1 MARTSRRSAM
11 DCRDMIVSEDYMS
24 ILLDYI
30 PGEEERSGDWYCYRQ
45 IDGALG
51 VYYMDIARA
60 LPLSPANYLY
70 RYIPQLYGLGG
81 FPAMGGREFDP
92 APLEISGIL
101 AQQRPPL
108 ELTGRSVVMAFLDTG
123 ISYENPVFRFSDGS
137 SRILAIWDQTDQGGK
152 APEGIGYGSEYIR
165 EQINEAL
172 LSENP
177 RSIVPQRDENGH
189 GTAVASVAA
198 GSRLEEGAAFAG
210 AAPDADIVVVKLRPA
225 KRYLRD
231 FYQIAAGV
239 PAYSTD
245 DIMFAVKY
253 VQRFAVPLYQPLVVC
268 LGIGTSLGSHTG
280 GSLLSE
286 YLQSVAS
293 RVSHAVVIGGGNE
306 GNTAGHFRSVLEEEE
321 TKAEI
326 RVGEN
331 VRGFTAELWGTLP
344 AVFRISVRSPGGELI
359 PETDFRLGA
368 SVDYTFVYEKTRVQI
383 DYMPNEINTG
393 NELILL
399 RFTLPSPGVWTIGVR
414 GIRSLS
420 GSIFD
425 LWLLPKQFLDGEVS
439 FLAPDPDVTLT
450 MPSYTEDAVTVTSY
464 NSGNGSFFFRSGR
477 GFSRTG
483 KIKPD
488 LAAPGV
494 GVSTVNGPYSGGSM
508 AAALTAGAAAQLFQW
523 CVYENNYRRISG
535 RGIRGF
541 LSRGAREERLEE
553 YPSRLWGYGRLDM
566 RRTFDEIAGNYP
578 E

>member
-210 AAPDADIVVVKLRPA
+210 AAPDADLVVVKLRPA

>member
-152 APEGIGYGSEYIR
+152 APEGIGYGSEYTR

>member
-1 MARTSRRSAM
+1 M
-11 DCRDMIVSEDYMS
+11 DCRDMIVSEDYMG
-24 ILLDYI
+24 ILLDYL
-30 PGEEERSGDWYCYRQ
+30 PGEQERSGDWYCYKQ

-51 VYYMDIARA
+51 VYYMEIARA
-60 LPLSPANYLY
+60 MPLSPANYLY

-81 FPAMGGREFDP
+81 FPAMGSREFD
-92 APLEISGIL
+92 AGPLEVSGIL
-101 AQQRPPL
+101 AQQQPPL

-137 SRILAIWDQTDQGGK
+137 SRILAIWDQTDQSGT
-152 APEGIGYGSEYIR
+152 APEGIGYGSEYTR
-165 EQINEAL
+165 KKINEAL
-172 LSENP
+172 FSEDP
-177 RSIVPQRDENGH
+177 FSVVPERDENGH
-189 GTAVASVAA
+189 GTAMASVAA
-198 GSRLEEGAAFAG
+198 GSRLQEGTAFTG

-225 KRYLRD
+225 KRYLRE
-231 FYQIAAGV
+231 FYQVAEEV
-239 PAYSTD
+239 PAYSAD

-253 VQRFAVPLYQPLVVC
+253 VQQFAVPLYRPLVIC
-268 LGIGTSLGSHTG
+268 LGTGTSLGSHTG

-286 YLQSVAS
+286 YLQSIAA
-293 RVSHAVVIGGGNE
+293 RISHAVVIGGGNE
-306 GNTAGHFRSVLEEEE
+306 GNTAGHFRAALKEEE

-368 SVDYTFVYEKTRVQI
+368 SVDYTFVYEKTRVRI
-383 DYMPNEINTG
+383 DYMTNETNTG

-399 RFTLPSPGVWTIGVR
+399 RFTLPSPGVWTISVR
-414 GIRSLS
+414 GLRSLS

-450 MPSYTEDAVTVTSY
+450 MPSYAEDAVTVTSY
-464 NSGNGSFFFRSGR
+464 NSGNGSFFYRSGR

-508 AAALTAGAAAQLFQW
+508 AAALTAGAVAQMFQW

-535 RGIRGF
+535 RGIRSF
-541 LSRGAREERLEE
+541 LNRGAQRQEQGE

-566 RRTFDEIAGNYP
+566 RRTFDEIAGNYT

>member
-210 AAPDADIVVVKLRPA
+210 AAPDADLVVVKLRPA

-450 MPSYTEDAVTVTSY
+450 MPAYTEDAVTVTSY

>member
-210 AAPDADIVVVKLRPA
+210 AAPDADLVVVKLRPA

-306 GNTAGHFRSVLEEEE
+306 GSTAGHFRSVLEEEE

>member
-1 MARTSRRSAM
+1 M

-152 APEGIGYGSEYIR
+152 APEGIGYGSEYTR

-231 FYQIAAGV
+231 FYQIADGV

-253 VQRFAVPLYQPLVVC
+253 VHRFAVPLYQPLVVC

-293 RVSHAVVIGGGNE
+293 RVSHAVVVGGGNE

-450 MPSYTEDAVTVTSY
+450 MPAYTEDAVTVTSY

-494 GVSTVNGPYSGGSM
+494 GVSTANGPYSGGSM

>member
-198 GSRLEEGAAFAG
+198 GSRLEGGAAFAG

-231 FYQIAAGV
+231 FYQIADGV

-450 MPSYTEDAVTVTSY
+450 MPAYTEDAVTVTSY

>member
-152 APEGIGYGSEYIR
+152 APEGIGYGSEYTR

-198 GSRLEEGAAFAG
+198 GIRLEEGAAFAG

-231 FYQIAAGV
+231 FYQIADGV

-450 MPSYTEDAVTVTSY
+450 MPAYTEDAVTVTSY

>member
-152 APEGIGYGSEYIR
+152 APEGIGYGSEYTR

-210 AAPDADIVVVKLRPA
+210 AAPDADLVVVKLRPA

>member
-11 DCRDMIVSEDYMS
+11 DCRDLIVSEDYMS

-152 APEGIGYGSEYIR
+152 APEGIGYGSEYTR

-210 AAPDADIVVVKLRPA
+210 AAPDADLVVVKLRPA

-450 MPSYTEDAVTVTSY
+450 MPAYTEDAVTVTSY

>member
-152 APEGIGYGSEYIR
+152 APEGIGYGSEYTR

-210 AAPDADIVVVKLRPA
+210 AAPDADLVVVKLRPA

-450 MPSYTEDAVTVTSY
+450 MPAYTEDAVTVTSY

>member
-1 MARTSRRSAM
+1 M
-11 DCRDMIVSEDYMS
+11 DCRDMIVSEDYMG
-24 ILLDYI
+24 ILLDYL
-30 PGEEERSGDWYCYRQ
+30 PGEQERSGDWYCYKQ

-51 VYYMDIARA
+51 VYYMEIARA
-60 LPLSPANYLY
+60 MPLSPANYLY

-81 FPAMGGREFDP
+81 FPAMGSREFD
-92 APLEISGIL
+92 AGPLEVSGIL
-101 AQQRPPL
+101 AQQQPPL

-137 SRILAIWDQTDQGGK
+137 SRILAIWDQTDQSGT
-152 APEGIGYGSEYIR
+152 APEGIGYGSEYTR
-165 EQINEAL
+165 KKINEAL
-172 LSENP
+172 FSEDP
-177 RSIVPQRDENGH
+177 FSVVPERDENGH
-189 GTAVASVAA
+189 GTAMASVAA
-198 GSRLEEGAAFAG
+198 GSRLQEGTAFTG

-225 KRYLRD
+225 KRYLRE
-231 FYQIAAGV
+231 FYQVAEEV
-239 PAYSTD
+239 PAYSAD

-253 VQRFAVPLYQPLVVC
+253 VQQFAVPLYRPLVIC
-268 LGIGTSLGSHTG
+268 LGTGTSLGSHTG

-286 YLQSVAS
+286 YLQSIAA
-293 RVSHAVVIGGGNE
+293 RISHAVVIGGGNE
-306 GNTAGHFRSVLEEEE
+306 GNTAGHFRAALKEEE

-368 SVDYTFVYEKTRVQI
+368 SVDYTFVYEKTRVRI
-383 DYMPNEINTG
+383 DYMTNETNTG

-399 RFTLPSPGVWTIGVR
+399 RFTLPSPGVWTVSVR
-414 GIRSLS
+414 GLRSLS

-450 MPSYTEDAVTVTSY
+450 MPSYAEDAVTVTSY
-464 NSGNGSFFFRSGR
+464 NSGNGSFFYRSGR
-477 GFSRTG
+477 GFSRMG

-508 AAALTAGAAAQLFQW
+508 AAALTAGAVAQMFQW

-535 RGIRGF
+535 RGIRSF
-541 LSRGAREERLEE
+541 LSRGAQRQEQGE

-566 RRTFDEIAGNYP
+566 RRTFDEIAGNYT

>member
-152 APEGIGYGSEYIR
+152 APEGIGYGSEYTR

-231 FYQIAAGV
+231 FYQIADGV

-253 VQRFAVPLYQPLVVC
+253 VQRFAVPLYQSLVVC

-450 MPSYTEDAVTVTSY
+450 MPAYTEDAVTVTSY

>member
-1 MARTSRRSAM
+1 
-11 DCRDMIVSEDYMS
+11 MS

>member
-123 ISYENPVFRFSDGS
+123 ISYENPVFRFSNGS

-152 APEGIGYGSEYIR
+152 APEGIGYGSEYTR

-450 MPSYTEDAVTVTSY
+450 MPAYTEDAVTVTSY

>member
-1 MARTSRRSAM
+1 M

-152 APEGIGYGSEYIR
+152 APEGIGYGSEYTR

-450 MPSYTEDAVTVTSY
+450 MPAYTEDAVTVTSY

>member
-152 APEGIGYGSEYIR
+152 APEGIGYGSEYTR

-210 AAPDADIVVVKLRPA
+210 AAPDADLVVVKLRPA

-450 MPSYTEDAVTVTSY
+450 MPAYTEDAVTVTSY
-464 NSGNGSFFFRSGR
+464 NSRNGSFFFRSGR

>member
-152 APEGIGYGSEYIR
+152 APEGIGYGSEYTR

-231 FYQIAAGV
+231 FYQIAEGV

>member
-60 LPLSPANYLY
+60 LSLSPANYLY

-177 RSIVPQRDENGH
+177 HSIVPQRDENGH

-231 FYQIAAGV
+231 FYQIADGV

-450 MPSYTEDAVTVTSY
+450 MPAYTEDAVTVTSY
-464 NSGNGSFFFRSGR
+464 NSGNGSFFFQSGR

>member
-450 MPSYTEDAVTVTSY
+450 MPAYTEDAVTVTSY

>member
-210 AAPDADIVVVKLRPA
+210 AAPDADLVVVKLRPA

-231 FYQIAAGV
+231 FYQIADGV

>member
-1 MARTSRRSAM
+1 M

-30 PGEEERSGDWYCYRQ
+30 PEEEERSGDWYCYRQ

-123 ISYENPVFRFSDGS
+123 ISYENPVFRFSNGS

-152 APEGIGYGSEYIR
+152 APEGIGYGSEYTR

-450 MPSYTEDAVTVTSY
+450 MPAYTEDAVTVTSY

>member
-1 MARTSRRSAM
+1 M
-11 DCRDMIVSEDYMS
+11 DCRDMIISEDYMS

-30 PGEEERSGDWYCYRQ
+30 PGEEERTGDWYCYRQ

-51 VYYMDIARA
+51 VYYLEIDRA

-81 FPAMGGREFDP
+81 FPAMGAREFDP
-92 APLEISGIL
+92 GPLEVSGIL

-108 ELTGRSVVMAFLDTG
+108 ELTGRGVVMAFLDTG
-123 ISYENPVFRFSDGS
+123 ISYEDPVFRFSDGS
-137 SRILAIWDQTDQGGK
+137 SRILAIWDQTDQGGT
-152 APEGIGYGSEYIR
+152 APEGILYGSEYTR

-172 LSENP
+172 LSDDP
-177 RSIVPQRDENGH
+177 HSVVPERDENGH
-189 GTAVASVAA
+189 GTAMASAAA
-198 GSRLEEGAAFAG
+198 GSRLEEGTAFTG

-225 KRYLRD
+225 KQYLRD
-231 FYQIAAGV
+231 FYQIADGV

-245 DIMFAVKY
+245 DILFAVKY
-253 VQRFAVPLYQPLVVC
+253 VQQFAVPLYRPLVIC
-268 LGIGTSLGSHTG
+268 LGLGTSLGSHTG

-286 YLQSVAS
+286 YLQSIAS

-306 GNTAGHFRSVLEEEE
+306 GNTAGHFRAVLEEEE

-331 VRGFTAELWGTLP
+331 VRGFTTELWGTLP

-368 SVDYTFVYEKTRVQI
+368 SVDYTFVYEKTRVRI

-399 RFTLPSPGVWTIGVR
+399 RFTLPSPGVWTISVR
-414 GIRSLS
+414 GLRSLS
-420 GSIFD
+420 GSMFD

-450 MPSYTEDAVTVTSY
+450 MPSYTEDAVTLTSY
-464 NSGNGSFFFRSGR
+464 NSGNGSFFYRSGR

-494 GVSTVNGPYSGGSM
+494 SISTAKGPYSGGSM